1 MIPITLGILTLIFS
15 LIHLIPGD
23 PAMQIAGEGAR
34 PEDVANVRKALGLDQ
49 PLWKQYVTY
58 IGNLARGDLG
68 RSFRTNESV
77 AKEIA
82 ARYPATMQLAFG
94 AMFVALLVA
103 FPLGIISAIYRN
115 SWIDNVARFFALI
128 GVSMPSFWFGPLLII
143 AFAINRQWFP
153 VSGREDGLKSLVL
166 PSVTMGLALA
176 AILTR
181 MIRVSLADE
190 LSQLY
195 VTTAIAKGVTRGK
208 AIFRHA
214 LKNALIPV
222 ITILALQ
229 FGSLLTGAIITE
241 QIFSW
246 PGLGRLLIQSITTRD
261 YPQVQASILVIALT
275 YIMVNFISDL
285 LYGVVDPRIKLRVM
299 KTLKRLTR
307 NFAFTAGL
315 LLTLVLVHRGASP
328 RRCSRR
334 TIRTSRTRRGGWRRR
349 RRSIRS
355 ASTTS
360 DATCSRASSS
370 ARACRCG
377 SASAWSS
384 SRR

>member
-1 MIPITLGILTLIFS
+1 MIQYIIRRLLQMIPITLGILTLVFS

-23 PAMQIAGEGAR
+23 PAVQIAGEGAR
-34 PEDVANVRKALGLDQ
+34 PEDIVAVRKALGLDQ
-49 PLWKQYVTY
+49 PIWKQYIRY
-58 IGNLARGDLG
+58 INRLLHADLG
-68 RSFRTNESV
+68 RSFRTNRSV
-77 AKEIA
+77 AQEIRQ
-82 ARYPATMQLAFG
+82 RYPATIQLAIG
-94 AMFVALLVA
+94 SMFIALLVA
-103 FPLGIISAIYRN
+103 IPLGIISAIYRN

-143 AFAINRQWFP
+143 AFAINREWFP
-153 VSGREDGLKSLVL
+153 VSGRGEGAGLLKSLVL

-181 MIRVSLADE
+181 MIRVSLAEE
-190 LSQLY
+190 LNQLY
-195 VTTAIAKGVTRGK
+195 VTTAIAKGVTRAK

-275 YIMVNFISDL
+275 YILVNFVSDL
-285 LYGVVDPRIKLRVM
+285 LYGVVDPRIKL
-299 KTLKRLTR
+299 
-307 NFAFTAGL
+307 
-315 LLTLVLVHRGASP
+315 S
-328 RRCSRR
+328 
-334 TIRTSRTRRGGWRRR
+334 
-349 RRSIRS
+349 
-355 ASTTS
+355 
-360 DATCSRASSS
+360 
-370 ARACRCG
+370 
-377 SASAWSS
+377 
-384 SRR
+384 

>member
-58 IGNLARGDLG
+58 VTNLAKGDLG
-68 RSFRTNESV
+68 VSFRTGEKVS
-77 AKEIA
+77 KEIA

-94 AMFVALLVA
+94 SMLVALLVA

-115 SWIDNVARFFALI
+115 SWIDNVARFFALL

-143 AFAINRQWFP
+143 AFAINHPWFP
-153 VSGREDGLKSLVL
+153 VSGREEGLKSLVL

-181 MIRVSLADE
+181 MIRISLADE
-190 LSQLY
+190 LGQLY
-195 VTTAIAKGVTRGK
+195 VTTAIAKGVPRSK

-275 YIMVNFISDL
+275 YIMVNFVSDL
-285 LYGVVDPRIKLRVM
+285 LYGVVDPRIKLQ
-299 KTLKRLTR
+299 
-307 NFAFTAGL
+307 
-315 LLTLVLVHRGASP
+315 
-328 RRCSRR
+328 
-334 TIRTSRTRRGGWRRR
+334 
-349 RRSIRS
+349 
-355 ASTTS
+355 
-360 DATCSRASSS
+360 
-370 ARACRCG
+370 
-377 SASAWSS
+377 
-384 SRR
+384 

>member
-1 MIPITLGILTLIFS
+1 MIQYILRRFLQMIPITLGILTLVFS

-23 PAMQIAGEGAR
+23 PAVQIAGEGAR
-34 PEDVANVRKALGLDQ
+34 PQDIEQVRKALGLDQ

-58 IGNLARGDLG
+58 LGNLARGDLG
-68 RSFRTNESV
+68 KSFRTNESV

-82 ARYPATMQLAFG
+82 ARYPATIQLAFG

-115 SWIDNVARFFALI
+115 SWIDNLARFFALI

-143 AFAINRQWFP
+143 AFAINRTWFP
-153 VSGREDGLKSLVL
+153 VSGREEGLKSLVL

-181 MIRVSLADE
+181 MIRVSLAEE
-190 LSQLY
+190 LNQLY
-195 VTTAIAKGVTRGK
+195 VTTAIAKGVTRMK

-246 PGLGRLLIQSITTRD
+246 PGLGRLLIQSINTRD

-285 LYGVVDPRIKLRVM
+285 LYGVVDPRIKLE
-299 KTLKRLTR
+299 
-307 NFAFTAGL
+307 
-315 LLTLVLVHRGASP
+315 
-328 RRCSRR
+328 
-334 TIRTSRTRRGGWRRR
+334 
-349 RRSIRS
+349 
-355 ASTTS
+355 
-360 DATCSRASSS
+360 
-370 ARACRCG
+370 
-377 SASAWSS
+377 
-384 SRR
+384 

>member
-1 MIPITLGILTLIFS
+1 MTQYIIRRFLQMIPITLGILTLIFS

-23 PAMQIAGEGAR
+23 PAVQIAGEGAR
-34 PEDVANVRKALGLDQ
+34 PGDVQKVRVALGLDK
-49 PLWKQYVTY
+49 PLWQQYVAY
-58 IGNLARGDLG
+58 LNRLAHGDLG
-68 RSFRTNESV
+68 RSFRTNDSV

-82 ARYPATMQLAFG
+82 VRYPATMQLAFG
-94 AMFVALLVA
+94 AMLVALLVA
-103 FPLGIISAIYRN
+103 FPLGIVSAIYRN
-115 SWIDNVARFFALI
+115 SWIDNLARFFALI

-143 AFAINRQWFP
+143 AFAINREWFP

-166 PSVTMGLALA
+166 PSVTMGLALS

-190 LSQLY
+190 LGQLY
-195 VTTAIAKGVTRGK
+195 VTTAIAKGVTRSK

-285 LYGVVDPRIKLRVM
+285 LYGIVDPRIKLE
-299 KTLKRLTR
+299 
-307 NFAFTAGL
+307 
-315 LLTLVLVHRGASP
+315 
-328 RRCSRR
+328 
-334 TIRTSRTRRGGWRRR
+334 
-349 RRSIRS
+349 
-355 ASTTS
+355 
-360 DATCSRASSS
+360 
-370 ARACRCG
+370 
-377 SASAWSS
+377 
-384 SRR
+384 

>member
-1 MIPITLGILTLIFS
+1 MTQYIIRRLLQMIPITLGILTLIFS

-23 PAMQIAGEGAR
+23 PAVQIAGEGAR
-34 PEDVANVRKALGLDQ
+34 PQDIENVRKALGLDQ

-58 IGNLARGDLG
+58 LKNLAKGDLG
-68 RSFRTNESV
+68 KSFRTGESV
-77 AKEIA
+77 AEEIKV
-82 ARYPATMQLAFG
+82 RYPATMQLAFG

-103 FPLGIISAIYRN
+103 FPLGVISAIYRN

-143 AFAINRQWFP
+143 AFAINREWFP
-153 VSGREDGLKSLVL
+153 VSGREQGWRSLVL

-181 MIRVSLADE
+181 MIRVSLAEE
-190 LSQLY
+190 LNQLY
-195 VTTAIAKGVTRGK
+195 VTTAIAKGVTRAK
-208 AIFRHA
+208 AIFAHA

-222 ITILALQ
+222 ITVLALQ

-246 PGLGRLLIQSITTRD
+246 PGLGRLLISSITSRD

-285 LYGVVDPRIKLRVM
+285 LYGVADPRIKLE
-299 KTLKRLTR
+299 
-307 NFAFTAGL
+307 
-315 LLTLVLVHRGASP
+315 
-328 RRCSRR
+328 
-334 TIRTSRTRRGGWRRR
+334 
-349 RRSIRS
+349 
-355 ASTTS
+355 
-360 DATCSRASSS
+360 
-370 ARACRCG
+370 
-377 SASAWSS
+377 
-384 SRR
+384 

>member
-1 MIPITLGILTLIFS
+1 MTQYIIRRFLQMIPITLGILTLIFS

-34 PEDVANVRKALGLDQ
+34 PQDVLNVRKQLGLDK
-49 PLWKQYVTY
+49 PLWQQYVTY
-58 IGNLARGDLG
+58 LNNLAHGDLG

-143 AFAINRQWFP
+143 AFAIKLQWFP
-153 VSGREDGLKSLVL
+153 VSGREDGWRSLVL
-166 PSVTMGLALA
+166 PSVTMGLALS

-190 LSQLY
+190 LGQLY
-195 VTTAIAKGVTRGK
+195 VTTAIAKGVTRSK

-285 LYGVVDPRIKLRVM
+285 LYGVVDPRIKLE
-299 KTLKRLTR
+299 
-307 NFAFTAGL
+307 
-315 LLTLVLVHRGASP
+315 
-328 RRCSRR
+328 
-334 TIRTSRTRRGGWRRR
+334 
-349 RRSIRS
+349 
-355 ASTTS
+355 
-360 DATCSRASSS
+360 
-370 ARACRCG
+370 
-377 SASAWSS
+377 
-384 SRR
+384 

>member
-1 MIPITLGILTLIFS
+1 MVQYVIRRLLQMVPITFGILTLVFS

-23 PAMQIAGEGAR
+23 PALQIAGENAR
-34 PEDVANVRKALGLDQ
+34 PEDVQQVRKALGLDK
-49 PLWKQYVTY
+49 PLWTQYVTY
-58 IGNLARGDLG
+58 LGRVAHGDLG
-68 RSFRTNESV
+68 RSFQTNEAV
-77 AKEIA
+77 TTQIKD
-82 ARYPATMQLAFG
+82 RYPATIELAFG
-94 AMFVALLVA
+94 AMFVGLLVA

-143 AFAINRQWFP
+143 AFAINRHWFP
-153 VSGREDGLKSLVL
+153 VSGRDEGLRSLVL

-181 MIRVSLADE
+181 MIRVSLAEE
-190 LSQLY
+190 LTQLY
-195 VTTAIAKGVTRGK
+195 VTTAIAKGVTRAK

-246 PGLGRLLIQSITTRD
+246 PGLGRLLIQSISTRD

-275 YIMVNFISDL
+275 YILVNFISDL
-285 LYGVVDPRIKLRVM
+285 MYGVVDPRVKL
-299 KTLKRLTR
+299 
-307 NFAFTAGL
+307 G
-315 LLTLVLVHRGASP
+315 
-328 RRCSRR
+328 
-334 TIRTSRTRRGGWRRR
+334 
-349 RRSIRS
+349 
-355 ASTTS
+355 
-360 DATCSRASSS
+360 
-370 ARACRCG
+370 
-377 SASAWSS
+377 
-384 SRR
+384 

>member
-1 MIPITLGILTLIFS
+1 MIQYIIRRVLQMIPITLGILTLIFS

-58 IGNLARGDLG
+58 IGNVARGDLG

-94 AMFVALLVA
+94 SMFVALLVA

-153 VSGREDGLKSLVL
+153 VSGREEGLKSLVL

-181 MIRVSLADE
+181 MIRISLADE

-275 YIMVNFISDL
+275 YILVNFVSDL
-285 LYGVVDPRIKLRVM
+285 LYGVVDPRIKLQ
-299 KTLKRLTR
+299 
-307 NFAFTAGL
+307 
-315 LLTLVLVHRGASP
+315 
-328 RRCSRR
+328 
-334 TIRTSRTRRGGWRRR
+334 
-349 RRSIRS
+349 
-355 ASTTS
+355 
-360 DATCSRASSS
+360 
-370 ARACRCG
+370 
-377 SASAWSS
+377 
-384 SRR
+384 

>member
-1 MIPITLGILTLIFS
+1 MTQYIIRRLLQMIPITFGILTLVFS

-23 PAMQIAGEGAR
+23 PAAQIAGEGAR
-34 PEDVANVRKALGLDQ
+34 PEDIIAVRKALGLDQ
-49 PLWKQYVTY
+49 PLFKQYVNY
-58 IGNLARGDLG
+58 LVRIAHGDLG
-68 RSFRTNESV
+68 NSFHTGDPV
-77 AKEIA
+77 AQAIRE
-82 ARYPATMQLAFG
+82 RYPATLELTFG
-94 AMFVALLVA
+94 AMLVALLVA

-143 AFAINRQWFP
+143 AFAINVHWFP
-153 VSGREDGLKSLVL
+153 VSGREEGLRSLVL
-166 PSVTMGLALA
+166 PSMTMGLALA

-195 VTTAIAKGVTRGK
+195 VTTAIAKGVTRAK

-222 ITILALQ
+222 ITVIALQ

-246 PGLGRLLIQSITTRD
+246 PGLGRLLIQSINTRD

-275 YIMVNFISDL
+275 YIIVNFASDL
-285 LYGVVDPRIKLRVM
+285 LYGVVDPRIKLE
-299 KTLKRLTR
+299 
-307 NFAFTAGL
+307 
-315 LLTLVLVHRGASP
+315 
-328 RRCSRR
+328 
-334 TIRTSRTRRGGWRRR
+334 
-349 RRSIRS
+349 
-355 ASTTS
+355 
-360 DATCSRASSS
+360 
-370 ARACRCG
+370 
-377 SASAWSS
+377 
-384 SRR
+384 

>member
-1 MIPITLGILTLIFS
+1 MTQYIIRRFLQMIPITLGILTLIFS

-23 PAMQIAGEGAR
+23 PAVQIAGEGAR
-34 PEDVANVRKALGLDQ
+34 PHDVQNVRIALGLDK
-49 PLWKQYVTY
+49 PLWQQYITY
-58 IGNLARGDLG
+58 LNRLAHGDLG

-82 ARYPATMQLAFG
+82 VRYPATMQLAFG
-94 AMFVALLVA
+94 AMLVALLVA

-115 SWIDNVARFFALI
+115 SWIDNLARFFALI

-143 AFAINRQWFP
+143 AFAINREWFP

-166 PSVTMGLALA
+166 PSVTMGLALS

-190 LSQLY
+190 LGQLY
-195 VTTAIAKGVTRGK
+195 VTTAIAKGVTRSR

-285 LYGVVDPRIKLRVM
+285 LYGVVDPRIKLE
-299 KTLKRLTR
+299 
-307 NFAFTAGL
+307 
-315 LLTLVLVHRGASP
+315 
-328 RRCSRR
+328 
-334 TIRTSRTRRGGWRRR
+334 
-349 RRSIRS
+349 
-355 ASTTS
+355 
-360 DATCSRASSS
+360 
-370 ARACRCG
+370 
-377 SASAWSS
+377 
-384 SRR
+384 

>member
-1 MIPITLGILTLIFS
+1 MTQYIIRRLLQMIPITLGILTLVFS

-23 PAMQIAGEGAR
+23 PAAAIAGEGAR
-34 PEDVANVRKALGLDQ
+34 PEDIIQVRKALGLDL

-58 IGNLARGDLG
+58 ISNVARGDLG
-68 RSFRTNESV
+68 RSFRTNEKVST
-77 AKEIA
+77 EIL
-82 ARYPATMQLAFG
+82 ARYPATIQLAMG

-143 AFAINRQWFP
+143 AFAINHHWFP
-153 VSGREDGLKSLVL
+153 VSGREEGLKSLVL

-181 MIRVSLADE
+181 MIRVSLAEE
-190 LSQLY
+190 LNQLY
-195 VTTAIAKGVTRGK
+195 VTTAIAKGVTRAR

-222 ITILALQ
+222 ITVLALQ

-246 PGLGRLLIQSITTRD
+246 PGLGRLLIQSINNRD
-261 YPQVQASILVIALT
+261 YPQVQASILVIAVT
-275 YIMVNFISDL
+275 YIMVNFIADL
-285 LYGVVDPRIKLRVM
+285 LYGMVDPRIKLE
-299 KTLKRLTR
+299 
-307 NFAFTAGL
+307 
-315 LLTLVLVHRGASP
+315 
-328 RRCSRR
+328 
-334 TIRTSRTRRGGWRRR
+334 
-349 RRSIRS
+349 
-355 ASTTS
+355 
-360 DATCSRASSS
+360 
-370 ARACRCG
+370 
-377 SASAWSS
+377 
-384 SRR
+384 